1 MNKIKIGD
9 KVQYTTKAHASMTEH
24 TIDYFRVGNRFKKED
39 YEEIAMLL
47 LSKARRAK
55 LKGKAIG
62 YGSTDDDFKNKRKFV
77 RVEFKY
83 KDMKTEFYCSENEL
97 RKL

>member
-9 KVQYTTKAHASMTEH
+9 KVQYKTKAHASMTDH
-24 TIDYFRVGNRFKKED
+24 IVDFFRVGMKFKKKD

-55 LKGKAIG
+55 LKGKVIG
-62 YGSTDDDFKNKRKFV
+62 YGASDEEFKNKRKFV
-77 RVEFKY
+77 KVEFYY
-83 KDMKTEFYCSENEL
+83 KDMKTDFYCSENEL
-97 RKL
+97 KRI